1 MLYFSRWKT
10 LFIWFVIAVSLLIA
24 APNMFSSEQLAKL
37 PGWFPTKKVTLGLDL
52 QGGSHIMLK
61 IERGDIVKERLETI
75 VGDVRNV
82 LREANVRYTGLNGTG
97 QQIQVRVTDVAQLQ
111 AARDALKPLLQ
122 PVSAGTFGGS
132 ITELRLDD
140 SGDGLLR
147 LSLTDSGIDYR
158 MSSAVTQSIEVV
170 RRRVDELGTT
180 EPLIQRQGDDRIIV
194 QVPGLQ
200 DPQRLKALLNQTA
213 KLSFHMV
220 DTSMPVQEAL
230 NGRPPATS
238 QIMYSTDDPAV
249 PYLVER
255 RALVSGE
262 NLVDAQASFNQQTN
276 EPVVTF
282 RFDSRGS
289 QRFAQ
294 ATQQNVGRPFAIVL
308 DDQVIS
314 APVIREPII
323 GGSGQISGNFSV
335 QGANDL
341 AVLLRA
347 GALPATLTVVE
358 ERTVGPGLG
367 ADSIRAG
374 VVASIIGA
382 VAVAAFM
389 FAFYGFFGVLANIAL
404 AINIVMILAVLSLIG
419 STLTLPG
426 IAGIVLTMGMAVDSN
441 VLIYERIREEV
452 KSGRSLLPA
461 IDSGFKRAFGTI
473 IDANLTTLIAAV
485 VLFYLGS
492 GPVRGFA
499 VTLAVGIVT
508 TVFTAF
514 TFTSWLFAVW
524 VRRAKPKHLPKGV
537 RTGVFDG
544 RGLPFM
550 SIRRYTFLIAAA
562 LSIAS
567 LVSFVTVGMNLGID
581 FRGGSI
587 IELKA
592 RQGDANIADIR
603 ARLDQLNLG
612 EVQAQGFGTSQDVL
626 VRVQAQ
632 DGGENAEQS
641 ALARIRG
648 DLEGDYEFRRVEVVG
663 PSVSSD
669 LTYTATLGVGIAL
682 LFILVYIWFRFEWQ
696 FAVGAIIAT
705 MHDVILTLGL
715 FVLTGIEFNL
725 TSIAAILT
733 IVGYSLNDT
742 VVVYD
747 RMRENLRRYKKM
759 PLSDL
764 IDISINQTL
773 SRTVLTGLTTMIALS
788 ALYLFGGEV
797 IRSFTFAMLFGVA
810 VGTFSS
816 IYIAA
821 PVLIAFRL
829 RTDAFDT
836 EENRKTKTDKSLP
849 SGKPGV

>member
-1 MLYFSRWKT
+1 
-10 LFIWFVIAVSLLIA
+10 
-24 APNMFSSEQLAKL
+24 
-37 PGWFPTKKVTLGLDL
+37 
-52 QGGSHIMLK
+52 
-61 IERGDIVKERLETI
+61 
-75 VGDVRNV
+75 
-82 LREANVRYTGLNGTG
+82 
-97 QQIQVRVTDVAQLQ
+97 
-111 AARDALKPLLQ
+111 
-122 PVSAGTFGGS
+122 
-132 ITELRLDD
+132 
-140 SGDGLLR
+140 
-147 LSLTDSGIDYR
+147 
-158 MSSAVTQSIEVV
+158 
-170 RRRVDELGTT
+170 
-180 EPLIQRQGDDRIIV
+180 
-194 QVPGLQ
+194 
-200 DPQRLKALLNQTA
+200 
-213 KLSFHMV
+213 
-220 DTSMPVQEAL
+220 
-230 NGRPPATS
+230 
-238 QIMYSTDDPAV
+238 
-249 PYLVER
+249 
-255 RALVSGE
+255 
-262 NLVDAQASFNQQTN
+262 
-276 EPVVTF
+276 
-282 RFDSRGS
+282 
-289 QRFAQ
+289 
-294 ATQQNVGRPFAIVL
+294 
-308 DDQVIS
+308 VIS

-374 VVASIIGA
+374 VVASVIGA
-382 VAVAAFM
+382 VAVAGFM
-389 FAFYGFFGVLANIAL
+389 FVFYGFFGVLANLAL

-524 VRRAKPKHLPKGV
+524 VRRAKPKQLPKGI

-550 SIRRYTFLIAAA
+550 SIRRYNFAAA
-562 LSIAS
+562 AVLSIAS
-567 LVSFVTVGMNLGID
+567 LIAFVGVGMNLGID

-592 RQGDANIADIR
+592 RQGDADIANIR
-603 ARLDQLNLG
+603 SRLDQLNLG
-612 EVQAQGFGTSQDVL
+612 DVSAQGFGSPQEVL

-641 ALARIRG
+641 ALARIRT

-669 LTYTATLGVGIAL
+669 LTYSATLGVGIAL

-705 MHDVILTLGL
+705 MHDVILTIGL

-759 PLSDL
+759 PLPDL

-788 ALYLFGGEV
+788 ALYIFGGEV

-821 PVLIAFRL
+821 PVLIAFKL
-829 RTDAFDT
+829 RTDTFDT
-836 EENRKTKTDKSLP
+836 EENTKTKTDKSLP
-849 SGKPGV
+849 AGKPGA

>member
-10 LFIWFVIAVSLLIA
+10 LFIWFVIAISLLVA

-61 IERGDIVKERLETI
+61 IERGDIAKERLETI

-132 ITELRLDD
+132 ITEVQLEDA
-140 SGDGLLR
+140 GDGLLR
-147 LSLTDSGIDYR
+147 LTLTDSGIDYR

-374 VVASIIGA
+374 VVASVIGA
-382 VAVAAFM
+382 VAVAGFM
-389 FAFYGFFGVLANIAL
+389 FVFYGFFGVLANLAL

-524 VRRAKPKHLPKGV
+524 VRRAKPKQLPKGI

-550 SIRRYTFLIAAA
+550 SIRRYNFAAA
-562 LSIAS
+562 AVLSIAS
-567 LVSFVTVGMNLGID
+567 LIAFVGVGMNLGID

-592 RQGDANIADIR
+592 RQGDADIANIR
-603 ARLDQLNLG
+603 SRLDQLNLG
-612 EVQAQGFGTSQDVL
+612 DVSAQGFGSPQEVL

-641 ALARIRG
+641 ALARIRT

-669 LTYTATLGVGIAL
+669 LTYSATLGVGIAL

-705 MHDVILTLGL
+705 MHDVILTIGL

-759 PLSDL
+759 PLPDL

-788 ALYLFGGEV
+788 ALYIFGGEV

-821 PVLIAFRL
+821 PVLIAFKL
-829 RTDAFDT
+829 RTDTFDT
-836 EENRKTKTDKSLP
+836 EENTKTKTDKSLP
-849 SGKPGV
+849 AGKPGA